1 MIHEDWL
8 SRRYYGG
15 DLPEA
20 AERALHAAALD
31 WNDEAAAEAH
41 IIRALEVAPG
51 RLEVHLGAY
60 KFYFYRHR
68 LAEALPHA
76 RACLEEAGRR
86 LKLPAD
92 WRRVEMEH
100 ADFAGLDGEAR
111 LFLFSLLA
119 WGYLLARLDRVEEGR
134 AALSKVAALD
144 PADKLGARALLRVM
158 EQGGADDDDDDEGDS
173 VQP

>member
-1 MIHEDWL
+1 MKDEDFL
-8 SRRYYGG
+8 TRRYYGG

-31 WNDEAAAEAH
+31 WADAAAAEAH
-41 IIRALEVAPG
+41 IRHALELAPG
-51 RLEVHLGAY
+51 HLATHLGAY

-68 LAEALPHA
+68 LDAALPHA

-92 WRRVEMEH
+92 WRRVEPGH

-111 LFLFSLLA
+111 LFLYLLLA
-119 WGYLLARLDRVEEGR
+119 WGYLLVRLDRADEGR
-134 AALSKVAALD
+134 AALAKVAALD
-144 PADKLGARALLRVM
+144 AADKLGARALLRALDQSAA
-158 EQGGADDDDDDEGDS
+158 EDEDAE
-173 VQP
+173 